1 MIKDLIN
8 RHKLLTLL
16 TLILAVATSALT
28 TFANLILIYAIN
40 AITDKKLSLFIL
52 LILGML
58 VSYLVCSIAGYFSNV
73 LEEKLIQNENH
84 HIRKIYIQ
92 KQERLAMNGTINPDK
107 SINLLTNDILLFDQ
121 QYLKGFFKLFNC
133 VFSVVF
139 SSVALITLHW
149 SLFLLSVIMTVAL
162 MLLPKLMGQRLQ
174 RTTKNIS
181 NNNDQLLHTLND
193 WFKGYQDLFWN
204 KALTQ
209 IWNQTRPAF
218 NNLEN
223 SYIEQ
228 KKAQQNVSQF
238 EAYINVASQAAVIA
252 LAGIL
257 AIKNIVSLGV
267 VVSAG
272 NFAFQMF
279 GAVSVATD
287 SIIML
292 QSGTS
297 LRDKI
302 VTAIK
307 PTDKKDIN
315 VDQLELNNFKSIE
328 AKNLSYKYQN
338 GESIHYPDFSVNI
351 GDKVLITGPSGSGKT
366 TLINLL
372 TGHLSNYQGSLK
384 LNNHDYTDFSKNAFL
399 NIIGLQPQHYHI
411 FNDTI
416 LNNITLHNPDFS
428 KDQAITAIKSAQLD
442 QKVNSLTQGLDTI
455 IGNDS
460 DVLSGGELQRVSLA
474 RFFIRQQ
481 PILIVDEGTSAL
493 DKKNAEQVMN
503 ILTSN
508 TKLTLFVIT
517 HSIDQTV
524 LKKFNKHIE
533 LI

>member
-1 MIKDLIN
+1 MIKDLIS
-8 RHKLLTLL
+8 RHKLMTLL
-16 TLILAVATSALT
+16 TLVLSIITSALT

-40 AITDKKLSLFIL
+40 AITAKKLSLFIT
-52 LILGML
+52 LILGVL
-58 VSYLVCSIAGYFSNV
+58 AAYLFFWITAYFSNV
-73 LEEKLIQNENH
+73 LNEKLIQSENH
-84 HIRKIYIQ
+84 HIREIYIE
-92 KQERLAMNGTINPDK
+92 KQIQLAKNGTLNTDK

-133 VFSVVF
+133 TFSIIF
-139 SSVALITLHW
+139 SSIALITLHW
-149 SLFLLSVIMTVAL
+149 SLFLLSIFMTVAL
-162 MLLPKLMGQRLQ
+162 MLLPKLMGNRLQ
-174 RTTKNIS
+174 KTTKNIS
-181 NNNDQLLHTLND
+181 NSNDQLLHVLND

-204 KALTQ
+204 KALSQ
-209 IWNQTRPAF
+209 LWNQTRSSF
-218 NNLEN
+218 EHLED
-223 SYIEQ
+223 SYVEQ
-228 KKAQQNVSQF
+228 KKAQQTVTQF
-238 EAYINVASQAAVIA
+238 EAYINITSQAVVIA

-257 AIKNIVSLGV
+257 AIKKVVSLGV

-302 VTAIK
+302 TAAIK
-307 PTDKKDIN
+307 PIVKTGANDN
-315 VDQLELNNFKSIE
+315 NSELNDFESIE
-328 AKNLSYKYQN
+328 AKNLSYKYEN
-338 GESIHYPDFSVNI
+338 GESIHYPDFSVNS

-384 LNNHDYTDFSKNAFL
+384 LNNHNYTDFQKDAFL

-416 LNNITLHNPDFS
+416 LNNITLHNSDFN

-442 QKVNSLTQGLDTI
+442 QKVNSLTQGLDTT

-508 TKLTLFVIT
+508 TNLTLFVIT
-517 HSIDQTV
+517 HSIDQDV
-524 LKKFNKHIE
+524 LKQFNKHIE
-533 LI
+533 LA